1 MSRSTTGEAAT
12 WREGRRQRAWELF
25 QMGWRQRPIATAL
38 GVSEGAVSQW
48 LAQVRRDGPAALK
61 QRPRPGR
68 PPCLSPAQQAQV
80 PALLG
85 RGATAF
91 GFRGDRWTCPRVAE
105 VIRREFGVRY
115 HPDHVSRLLDR
126 WGFSRQ
132 KPIRRARQRDEA
144 AIQEWREQRYPAL
157 VKRGHASAPRSSS

>member
-1 MSRSTTGEAAT
+1 
-12 WREGRRQRAWELF
+12 
-25 QMGWRQRPIATAL
+25 MGWRQRQIATAL

-48 LAQVRRDGPAALK
+48 LAQVRRAGPATL
-61 QRPRPGR
+61 QPRPRPGR
-68 PPCLSPAQQAQV
+68 PPRLSPAQQAQV

-115 HPDHVSRLLDR
+115 HPDHISRLLSR

-132 KPIRRARQRDEA
+132 KPIRRARQRDKA

-157 VKRGHASAPRSSS
+157 IKRGHASAPRSSS